1 MALQMEN
8 GEEDEDPDHTVCAK
22 ISLLLRVT
30 AQPNVTQ
37 LIQRDLH
44 FLRISSA
51 QTEAQ
56 KSAVKSE
63 QKDGA
68 EAP

>member
-1 MALQMEN
+1 MTLQMEN

-22 ISLLLRVT
+22 ISLLT

-44 FLRISSA
+44 LLRISSA